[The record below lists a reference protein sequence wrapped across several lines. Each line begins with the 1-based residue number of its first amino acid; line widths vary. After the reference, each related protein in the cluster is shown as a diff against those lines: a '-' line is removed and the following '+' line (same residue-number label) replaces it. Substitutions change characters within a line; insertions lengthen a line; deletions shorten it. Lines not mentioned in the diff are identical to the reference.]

1 MSEPP
6 HDEHVRTVPVHHD
19 PELRRDALT
28 MALYVAIGLIGALS
42 LFDTTLAGTTAL
54 RLVETIW
61 GITLG
66 LVLAHVFAF
75 VVAAHVAGEG
85 SLRRHD
91 GEAAVAHLVGGLAV
105 AIVATLAVLLVPE
118 SAELRIVRLVLA
130 AFIGAVGYLV
140 RRSNGAS
147 VKAALL
153 FGFITIVLALIVA
166 QIKVNLSH

>member
-1 MSEPP
+1 MDEPP
-6 HDEHVRTVPVHHD
+6 HGAHVRTVPVHLD

-28 MALYVAIGLIGALS
+28 MALYVSIGLIGALS
-42 LFDTTLAGTTAL
+42 LFDSSLAGTSAL

-91 GEAAVAHLVGGLAV
+91 GEAAVAHLVGGIGVAV
-105 AIVATLAVLLVPE
+105 IATPAVLIVPE
-118 SAELRIVRLVLA
+118 ASELRTVRLVLA
-130 AFIGAVGYLV
+130 VFIGGVGYLV

-147 VKAALL
+147 VKGALL
-153 FGFITIVLALIVA
+153 FGFITIVLALIIA

>member
-1 MSEPP
+1 MSEPL

-42 LFDTTLAGTTAL
+42 LFDTSLSGSSARQLA
-54 RLVETIW
+54 ETIW
-61 GITLG
+61 GITIG

-75 VVAAHVAGEG
+75 VVAAHAAGRG
-85 SLRRHD
+85 SMRRHD

-105 AIVATLAVLLVPE
+105 AVIATVAVLLVPE
-118 SAELRIVRLVLA
+118 SAELRTVRLVLA
-130 AFIGAVGYLV
+130 AFIGGVGYLV

-147 VKAALL
+147 VKGALL